1 VPTFGYF
8 VFFFFFSF
16 FFGSNRRRR
25 KKKRA
30 AFVRVGRFSFFGRL
44 VVGVVYLTCL
54 PE

>member
-1 VPTFGYF
+1 LAPTEEEE
-8 VFFFFFSF
+8 
-16 FFGSNRRRR
+16 